1 MRCRPPFFSKG
12 VFRDPDGIS
21 GVLRDHKPVLLG
33 ISAVRGRGC
42 LGQIRIV
49 SAASIVTKWLKER
62 AAGSDLAEQVRHR
75 DFGAMLFDQSAPAIL
90 AFSVAFAASKP
101 NHLMRKGPD
110 R

>member
-1 MRCRPPFFSKG
+1 M
-12 VFRDPDGIS
+12 
-21 GVLRDHKPVLLG
+21 
-33 ISAVRGRGC
+33 
-42 LGQIRIV
+42 GQIRIV

-75 DFGAMLFDQSAPAIL
+75 DFGAMLFDQSVPPVL
-90 AFSVAFAASKP
+90 AFSVAFTASKP